1 MLTARNSLH
10 ITLSVWKALL
20 LREALSRLFSGRA
33 AAFWLIAEPLA
44 HVAFLVFIFTVIRV
58 STIGGI
64 DAAMWIMIG
73 LITFFF
79 FRRTSEQAISAIRSN
94 QALFAYRQVKPIDS
108 VLVRA
113 GLEGFLM
120 LVIALLALII
130 MGLIG
135 HQIIPDS
142 PMIAALAIFGVW
154 LVGLGFGLIASI
166 AEELVPELGRIINLL
181 MMPLYMISGVILPI
195 EAISEPYREW
205 LLLNPLVHGLELARS
220 GFSAYY
226 HVTSNISLVYLYQIG
241 LILVFFGLAL
251 QRRFAARMVM
261 Q

>member
-1 MLTARNSLH
+1 MILSRSPISVTF
-10 ITLSVWKALL
+10 SVWKALF

-44 HVAFLVFIFTVIRV
+44 HVAFLVFIFTVVRV
-58 STIGGI
+58 KTIGGVDVAI
-64 DAAMWIMIG
+64 WIVVG

-113 GLEGFLM
+113 SLEGVLM
-120 LVIALLALII
+120 LVVATLALIV
-130 MGLIG
+130 MALLG
-135 HQIIPDS
+135 HNVVPDS
-142 PMIAALAIFGVW
+142 PMTVAWAILGVW
-154 LVGLGFGLIASI
+154 LIGLGFGLIASV
-166 AEELVPELGRIINLL
+166 AEELVPELGRILNLL
-181 MMPLYMISGVILPI
+181 MMPLYMISGVMLPI

-220 GFSAYY
+220 GFSTYY
-226 HVTSNISLVYLYQIG
+226 HVTSGISLIYLYQIG
-241 LILVFFGLAL
+241 SMLIFFGLAL

>member
-1 MLTARNSLH
+1 MIASRSPLSVTF
-10 ITLSVWKALL
+10 SVWKALF

-64 DAAMWIMIG
+64 DASMWIITG

-130 MGLIG
+130 MALIG
-135 HQIIPDS
+135 HQVIPDS
-142 PMIAALAIFGVW
+142 PMLVVLAVFGVW
-154 LVGLGFGLIASI
+154 SVGLGFGLMASV

-181 MMPLYMISGVILPI
+181 MMPLYMISGVMLPI
-195 EAISEPYREW
+195 DAISEPYRDW

-226 HVTSNISLVYLYQIG
+226 HVSSDITLTYLYQTS
-241 LILVFFGLAL
+241 LALVFFGLVL